1 MSNLRYRFT
10 LGDKAWEVDLSTL
23 RINDWILLQEFSG
36 RTRAQ
41 LLTGLESE
49 DAISLKVVWWAARR
63 ASGEDVTL
71 DSDEMNPVW
80 GEDFTVH
87 RIRELAVPAEPAKP
101 PVRTTAKPAARKP
114 AAKK

>member
-1 MSNLRYRFT
+1 LSALRYRFA
-10 LGDKAWEVDLSTL
+10 LGDRAWEVDLSTL

-63 ASGEDVTL
+63 ASGEDVAL

-87 RIRELAVPAEPAKP
+87 RIRELSVPAESAKP
-101 PVRTTAKPAARKP
+101 LAKAAARKP
-114 AAKK
+114 AGKK

>member
-1 MSNLRYRFT
+1 LSALRYRFT
-10 LGDKAWEVDLSTL
+10 LGDRAWEVDLSTL

-41 LLTGLESE
+41 LLAGLEGE
-49 DAISLKVVWWAARR
+49 EAISLKVVWWAARR

-71 DSDEMNPVW
+71 DSDDMNPVW

-87 RIRELAVPAEPAKP
+87 RIRELSVPAEPAKAA
-101 PVRTTAKPAARKP
+101 AKPVARKP
-114 AAKK
+114 ASKR